1 MIVIPFRNDPNIGTL
16 DNTGIRQSLP
26 QEHRHMNMNLKWTF
40 IGIAAMTL
48 TSTGFARGGTHHQQA
63 TFTVADLQKMVDE
76 LKPYLP
82 EDPRFTYPIK
92 CVVEDKKDVNAN
104 ASVEYDPNAPKGSKP
119 QAKMTVYTGLLTFL
133 GDIRL
138 VRAVV
143 AHELSHLSKQHLGKG
158 FKPKDLGLILTRQQE
173 YEADATGAIV
183 LEKAG
188 FKSKDM
194 VDMLLKLGE
203 SSAKWPGSDRVLGDH
218 ADAARR
224 ASAVA
229 GNNLVLRSMV
239 SYQDGD
245 AYMDARK
252 YKAAMEAYDRAAT
265 QAPKFYECK
274 YNAAVAALLNYYGQ
288 VSESVVGEWYTP
300 DFGPLLMF
308 PKSAGKA
315 PVIADSDRQNYAT
328 ALAHVKLAVDASPT
342 MYYSY
347 EVQGLAL
354 VLDPDGKPENLREG
368 IKSLNEAMAKTT
380 TDSQKLRIAN
390 NLALGY
396 QRSGDVT
403 KALKTMLDTQRATT
417 TYNAYLASNLGQQ
430 VPGDEFKA
438 DAPKAEAVIFTYLSR
453 TSSDAAPYKKALAN
467 YMSLCTKF
475 NLKPRDLKATPIYL
489 CNVMTLTEKGHVVK
503 ILDPLDDTLIT
514 FGKPQNAYRYSDT
527 YEGLKEYI
535 WDNGNFSV
543 ITDARKVGDETF
555 SEILRITSYTP
566 GSSFEILPKDRT
578 VNVIFKVTVGMSV
591 ADFSRILDIKGGVV
605 TSLVRAGKIEDWTYF
620 AGLNMGV
627 LVKDDKIIGITVA
640 PVQQD

>member
-1 MIVIPFRNDPNIGTL
+1 MVNIAFRNGGSTGTL
-16 DNTGIRQSLP
+16 DNSGIRQLLP
-26 QEHRHMNMNLKWTF
+26 QEHEQMKFNLKWTS
-40 IGIAAMTL
+40 IGVAVLALSSI
-48 TSTGFARGGTHHQQA
+48 SFARGGTRQQA

-92 CVVEDKKDVNAN
+92 CVVENKPDVNAN
-104 ASVEYDPNAPKGSKP
+104 ASVEFDPKAPKDAKP

-133 GDIRL
+133 GDIRM

-203 SSAKWPGSDRVLGDH
+203 SSASWPGSVKVLGDH
-218 ADAARR
+218 ADAPRR

-239 SYQDGD
+239 SFQDGD

-252 YKAAMEAYDRAAT
+252 YKAAMDAYDRAAI

-288 VSESVVGEWYTP
+288 VSDNIVGAWYTP

-315 PVIADSDRQNYAT
+315 PVIADSDRQNYAI

-342 MYYSY
+342 MFYSY

-368 IKSLNEAMAKTT
+368 IKSLNDAMTKAT

-403 KALKTMLDTQRATT
+403 KALKTMLDVQRTTT
-417 TYNAYLASNLGQQ
+417 TYNSYLAANLGQQ

-438 DAPKAEAVIFTYLSR
+438 DAAKAETVIYTFLIRSSSSAKGYDKAKETY
-453 TSSDAAPYKKALAN
+453 A
-467 YMSLCTKF
+467 SLCSKF
-475 NLKPRDLKATPIYL
+475 SFKPRELKETPIYL
-489 CNVMTLTEKGHVVK
+489 CNVLTLTEKGNIVK
-503 ILDPLDDTLIT
+503 ILDPLEDVLKT
-514 FGKPQNAYRYSDT
+514 FGKPQNAYRYSET

-535 WDNGNFSV
+535 WDSGNFSV

-555 SEILRITSYTP
+555 SEVLRITSYTP

-578 VNVIFKVTVGMSV
+578 VNIKFTVTVGMST
-591 ADFSRILDIKGGVV
+591 AEFSRILDLKGGVT
-605 TSLVRAGKIEDWTYF
+605 TSLVKAGKLEDWTYF